1 VQLES
6 SHYLLNHNKPDRN
19 CTENIN
25 FSRVLRSTGF
35 SRFDQ
40 FWANIWYRYEVA
52 FQIKLKYGGFCP
64 LPPCPQIAWVPLFSS
79 EKALTLKIGG
89 LGSKTHEKLRRLQTN

>member
-1 VQLES
+1 VFCVRLA
-6 SHYLLNHNKPDRN
+6 LAGL
-19 CTENIN
+19 IN
-25 FSRVLRSTGF
+25 FGLTFGK
-35 SRFDQ
+35 
-40 FWANIWYRYEVA
+40 YEVA